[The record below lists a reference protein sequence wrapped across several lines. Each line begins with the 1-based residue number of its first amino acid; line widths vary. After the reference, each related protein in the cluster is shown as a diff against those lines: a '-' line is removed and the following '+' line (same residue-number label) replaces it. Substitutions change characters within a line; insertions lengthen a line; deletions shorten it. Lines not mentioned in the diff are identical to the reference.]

1 MSTVRTRDGAALL
14 AADRLRASVAGRVLI
29 DELSFDARAGELWAI
44 LGANGAG
51 KTTLLHTLLGLH
63 RADAGSI
70 HLAGRPLGDW
80 TLAAAATIRGFLP
93 QFIHDSFSAPV
104 LDLVLMGRHPHLSR
118 WQWESADDI
127 ARARS
132 ALAAMDLAALEA
144 RDVTTLSGGERQR
157 TAIAALL
164 AQDPQVL
171 LLDEPIAHL
180 DLHHQV
186 VVLDHLARL
195 ARERDKAVLLS
206 LHDPNLARRFAT
218 HVAILFGDASV
229 RSGPADAVLDAPALS
244 AAYGHPV
251 AAIDAGAHRV
261 FVPE

>member
-1 MSTVRTRDGAALL
+1 MSAATSTALL
-14 AADRLRASVAGRVLI
+14 ETKGLRVSVPTRILVRDLALAV
-29 DELSFDARAGELWAI
+29 SAGEMWAI

-63 RADAGSI
+63 RADRGTI
-70 HLAGRPLGDW
+70 RLAGRALAEW
-80 TLAAAATIRGFLP
+80 TLADAATVRGFLP

-104 LDLVLMGRHPHLSR
+104 QDLVLMGRHPHLSR
-118 WQWESADDI
+118 WQWESAGDI
-127 ARARS
+127 ACARS
-132 ALAAMDLAALEA
+132 ALAAMDLTALA
-144 RDVTTLSGGERQR
+144 VRDITTLSGGERQR

-164 AQDPQVL
+164 AQDPRVL

-186 VVLDHLARL
+186 VVLDHLATL
-195 ARERDKAVLLS
+195 ARERGKAVVLS

-218 HVAILFGDASV
+218 HALILFGDATV
-229 RSGPADAVLDAPALS
+229 RAGPVNEVLDASSLS

-251 AAIDAGAHRV
+251 AAIDVGARRV

>member
-1 MSTVRTRDGAALL
+1 MSPAALPGPL
-14 AADRLRASVAGRVLI
+14 LEVAALRVSVPARVLVRDLTLAI
-29 DELSFDARAGELWAI
+29 HAGETWAI

-63 RADAGSI
+63 RADGGTVR
-70 HLAGRPLGDW
+70 LAGRPLADW
-80 TLAAAATIRGFLP
+80 TLADAAAVRGFLP

-104 LDLVLMGRHPHLSR
+104 RELVLMGRHPHLSR
-118 WQWESADDI
+118 WQWESADDM
-127 ARARS
+127 ACARS

-144 RDVTTLSGGERQR
+144 RDITTLSGGERQR

-164 AQDPQVL
+164 AQDPRVL

-180 DLHHQV
+180 DMHHQV
-186 VVLDHLARL
+186 VVLDHLASL
-195 ARERDKAVLLS
+195 ARDHGKAVVMS

-218 HVAILFGDASV
+218 HALILFGDATAEA
-229 RSGPADAVLDAPALS
+229 GPVDMVLDAPSLS

-251 AAIDAGAHRV
+251 AAIDAGTRRV

>member
-1 MSTVRTRDGAALL
+1 MREETGPHAALQVRSL
-14 AADRLRASVAGRVLI
+14 SKRYGR
-29 DELSFDARAGELWAI
+29 FDALRGVDLEVARGEAFGLV
-44 LGANGAG
+44 GANGAG

-206 LHDPNLARRFAT
+206 LHDPNLARARRRRRAV
-218 HVAILFGDASV
+218 HDD
-229 RSGPADAVLDAPALS
+229 RGPAPRPAALPRRAAPAVL
-244 AAYGHPV
+244 
-251 AAIDAGAHRV
+251 AHRRSRPGAR
-261 FVPE
+261 FHEMHP